1 MPRVFRERLD
11 QMTSNLIASI
21 RGVNLDRKK
30 DAPITAKVENTA
42 KIYAEINEYLKNII
56 DHTDPS
62 CDYVITEGKLIEEIV
77 GLELNDTSKIGNFIR

>member
-11 QMTSNLIASI
+11 QMTSNLIDS

-42 KIYAEINEYLKNII
+42 KIYAEINEYLKDII
-56 DHTDPS
+56 DHSDPS